1 MSAGIVDLAAAE
13 TGRVVGNEHFE
24 SIGLTD
30 EWIRRRTGISS
41 RMWLDEDA
49 PLAEVAA
56 EACRPLVAR
65 MSDPTTVDV
74 LIVVSTSARQRIP
87 GIAQEVAA
95 LAGLPSSV
103 MAYDMNA
110 ACCGFVY
117 ALASAL
123 SLCDARQ
130 ARSVIVCSVE
140 AMSRMVD
147 KQDRQTACL
156 FGDGA
161 AAVLLEDREDFPPFR
176 HVAGCDGS
184 EGDLMHETEGRGI
197 HLDGVRVYDRAVLR
211 MSESAQH
218 LADLDPAPTVL
229 VGHQANGRILEQV
242 RSYLVHLDIP
252 FVNRI
257 SHFANTSSASIP
269 LAFADEL
276 RAGKLTRE
284 GRLGGVAYGAG
295 EAWGAISVSYRIPV
309 ASGSEHA
316 AARQHADN

>member
-1 MSAGIVDLAAAE
+1 MSAGIVDIAAAE
-13 TGRVVGNEHFE
+13 AGRVVDNAHFE
-24 SIGLTD
+24 SIALTD

-41 RMWLDEDA
+41 RVW
-49 PLAEVAA
+49 LAEDDSLAGVAA
-56 EACRPLVAR
+56 EACRPIVAR
-65 MSDPTTVDV
+65 MSDPATVGALV
-74 LIVVSTSARQRIP
+74 VVSTSARQRIP

-140 AMSRMVD
+140 AMSRMID

-161 AAVLLEDREDFPPFR
+161 AAVLIEDRIDFPRFW
-176 HVAGCDGS
+176 HVAGCDGA
-184 EGDLMHETEGRGI
+184 ERGLMRETNSGGI
-197 HLDGVRVYDRAVLR
+197 HLDGLQVFDRAVGHL
-211 MSESAQH
+211 SESALR
-218 LADLDPAPTVL
+218 LAELDPPPTVL
-229 VGHQANGRILEQV
+229 VGHQANGRILDQV
-242 RSYLVHLDIP
+242 RTDVAHLDIP

-257 SHFANTSSASIP
+257 SHRGNTSSASIP
-269 LAFADEL
+269 LAFDDEL
-276 RAGKLTRE
+276 RGGNLARG
-284 GRLGGVAYGAG
+284 GRLGAVAYGAG
-295 EAWGAISVSYRIPV
+295 ETWGAISVSYRIP
-309 ASGSEHA
+309 A
-316 AARQHADN
+316 AVGDLPVLPAQHATN